1 MEETQVGNAESNSAP
16 EGLISDDASN
26 DFFGALEQEVNG
38 GIVDGEIND
47 TSAEQSQSGNTQTE
61 EQVNAPADEAQ
72 QEDVETLK
80 KRYADSSAEG
90 KRLNTRLKE
99 LEPYM
104 PILDEMRK
112 DPSLVS
118 HVRGYFEGGGQ
129 APESMV
135 EKMKLGEDF
144 VFDPDDAV
152 GNPGSDSAKVL
163 NAHVDELV
171 KRRIKTMIE
180 GQMKNVKM
188 NNMAEDKRVAEAE
201 FKQKHSMTD
210 EEFAGM
216 VEKAKSHQM
225 SLDDIYYLV
234 NKEKIDANIADNARA
249 DVMKQMQ
256 NVKNIPKTI
265 GSVNSLGKTSKSDDD
280 KIFDSIL
287 GSEQNLDSLFG

>member
-163 NAHVDELV
+163 NATIDGVVQRRLTNELAKQRDEFRL
-171 KRRIKTMIE
+171 
-180 GQMKNVKM
+180 
-188 NNMAEDKRVAEAE
+188 DKQISDFRG
-201 FKQKHSMTD
+201 KHEMSD
-210 EEFAGM
+210 SQWEEFRQFA
-216 VEKAKSHQM
+216 ENQSL
-225 SLDDIYYLV
+225 SLDDIYYL
-234 NKEKIDANIADNARA
+234 
-249 DVMKQMQ
+249 
-256 NVKNIPKTI
+256 KNR
-265 GSVNSLGKTSKSDDD
+265 GLRDD
-280 KIFDSIL
+280 KIAKSASEKAIAQVQKTQQRPKSLATQGSTKVETSEEAQIFDSIL
-287 GSEQNLDSLFG
+287 GIDKELENAFG